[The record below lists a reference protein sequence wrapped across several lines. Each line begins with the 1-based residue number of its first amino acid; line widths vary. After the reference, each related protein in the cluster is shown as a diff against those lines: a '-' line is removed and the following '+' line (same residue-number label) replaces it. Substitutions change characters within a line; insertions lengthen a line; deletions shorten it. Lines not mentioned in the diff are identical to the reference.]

1 MKKLLLLLFVVIALN
16 TNAQYITNFAKN
28 VNNKETDGFYY
39 HLPRNIVRVDFVVER
54 TQEVKGKYSSYAKEL
69 LNTENYIKENKTTF
83 AIKDV
88 YVSTLTEADPN
99 MVFFLSPVT
108 DEKGKETISVNL
120 ELNSEGIIQSFGI
133 KPAKCDCDDDDRIEY
148 RANLL
153 SHTEPTSDFCYLP
166 ITEEEEDEEDEE
178 ETSSDLNMTDKEIAQ
193 SIVDEI
199 KKLRMSYFD
208 LITGYQEVNYGNTI
222 NYMIDRIKEL
232 ENKYMAMF
240 LGESS
245 SQTFTQTFYVTPE
258 EAKNILT
265 ISKFSDTEGFNAKA
279 GESVKINFTD
289 LSVSPYINKLSK
301 DEIENTTYNNKL
313 FYRNSANVTMHVSL
327 GEKELS
333 ESRLS
338 ISQFG
343 NVSLIPINKMKLT
356 FDPNS
361 GQVMSISNEE

>member
-1 MKKLLLLLFVVIALN
+1 MRKLLLLLFVVIALN
-16 TNAQYITNFAKN
+16 ANAQYITNFAKN

-69 LNTENYIKENKTTF
+69 LNTENFIKENKTTF
-83 AIKDV
+83 EIKDV
-88 YVSTLTEADPN
+88 YVNTLTEADPN
-99 MVFFLSPVT
+99 MVFFISAVT
-108 DEKGKETISVNL
+108 DEKSKETVNVNL

-133 KPAKCDCDDDDRIEY
+133 KPVKCDCDDDDRVEY

-153 SHTEPTSDFCYLP
+153 SHTEASSDYYYLP
-166 ITEEEEDEEDEE
+166 ITEEEDVEE
-178 ETSSDLNMTDKEIAQ
+178 ETSSDLKMTDKEIAQ
-193 SIVDEI
+193 SIIDEI
-199 KKLRMSYFD
+199 KKLRVAYFD

-222 NYMIDRIKEL
+222 NFMIDRIKEL
-232 ENKYMAMF
+232 ENKYLAMF
-240 LGESS
+240 IGESS
-245 SQTFTQTFYVTPE
+245 SQSYTQTFYITPE
-258 EAKNILT
+258 EAKNVLT
-265 ISKFSDTEGFNAKA
+265 ISKFSDTEGFNAKV

-301 DEIENTTYNNKL
+301 DEIENATYNNKL

-361 GQVMSISNEE
+361 GQVMSISNE

>member
-69 LNTENYIKENKTTF
+69 LNTENFIKENKTTF

-88 YVSTLTEADPN
+88 YVNTLTEADPN
-99 MVFFLSPVT
+99 MVFFLSTVT
-108 DEKGKETISVNL
+108 DEKSKETINVNL

-133 KPAKCDCDDDDRIEY
+133 KPVKCDCDDDDRIEY

-153 SHTEPTSDFCYLP
+153 SHAEQGTDYCYLP
-166 ITEEEEDEEDEE
+166 ITEDEEVDEDETE
-178 ETSSDLNMTDKEIAQ
+178 SDLKMTDKEIAQ

-199 KKLRMSYFD
+199 KKLRVAYFD

-222 NYMIDRIKEL
+222 NFMIERIKEL
-232 ENKYMAMF
+232 ENKYLAMF
-240 LGESS
+240 LGETS
-245 SQTFTQTFYVTPE
+245 SQTFTKTFYITPE
-258 EAKNILT
+258 EAKNVLT
-265 ISKFSDTEGFNAKA
+265 ISKFSDTEGFNAKV

-301 DEIENTTYNNKL
+301 DEIENATYNNKL

-327 GEKELS
+327 GENELY

-338 ISQFG
+338 ICQFG

-356 FDPNS
+356 FDSNS

>member
-1 MKKLLLLLFVVIALN
+1 MKRLLLLLFVVIALN

-54 TQEVKGKYSSYAKEL
+54 TQEVKGKYSSYTKEL
-69 LNTENYIKENKTTF
+69 LNTENYIKENKTIF

-88 YVSTLTEADPN
+88 YVNTLTEADPN
-99 MVFFLSPVT
+99 MVFFLSTVT
-108 DEKGKETISVNL
+108 DEKGKETINVNL

-133 KPAKCDCDDDDRIEY
+133 KPVKCDCDDDDRIEY

-153 SHTEPTSDFCYLP
+153 SNTETASDYCYLL
-166 ITEEEEDEEDEE
+166 ITEDEEDEE
-178 ETSSDLNMTDKEIAQ
+178 ETSSDLKMTDKEIAQ

-199 KKLRMSYFD
+199 KKLRVAYFD

-222 NYMIDRIKEL
+222 NFMIDRIKEL
-232 ENKYMAMF
+232 ENKYLRMF

-245 SQTFTQTFYVTPE
+245 SQTFTQTFYITPE
-258 EAKNILT
+258 EAKNIHT
-265 ISKFSDTEGFNAKA
+265 ISKFSDTEGFNTKA

-301 DEIENTTYNNKL
+301 DEIENATYNNKL

-361 GQVMSISNEE
+361 GQVMSISNEK

>member
-1 MKKLLLLLFVVIALN
+1 MKRLLLLLFVVIALN

-88 YVSTLTEADPN
+88 YVNTLTEADPN
-99 MVFFLSPVT
+99 MVFFLSTVT
-108 DEKGKETISVNL
+108 DEKGKETINVNL

-133 KPAKCDCDDDDRIEY
+133 KPVKCDCDDDDRIEY

-153 SHTEPTSDFCYLP
+153 SNTETASDYCYLL
-166 ITEEEEDEEDEE
+166 ITEDEEDEE
-178 ETSSDLNMTDKEIAQ
+178 ETSSDLKMTDKEIAQ

-199 KKLRMSYFD
+199 KKLRVAYFD

-222 NYMIDRIKEL
+222 NFMIDRIKEL
-232 ENKYMAMF
+232 ENKYLTMF

-245 SQTFTQTFYVTPE
+245 SQTFTQTFYIIPE
-258 EAKNILT
+258 EAKNIHT
-265 ISKFSDTEGFNAKA
+265 ISKFSDTEGFNTKA

-301 DEIENTTYNNKL
+301 DEIENATYNNKL

>member
-1 MKKLLLLLFVVIALN
+1 MKKLFLLLFVVIALN

-54 TQEVKGKYSSYAKEL
+54 TQEVKGKYSSFAKEL
-69 LNTENYIKENKTTF
+69 LNTDNYIKEDKITY

-99 MVFFLSPVT
+99 MVFFISAIT
-108 DEKGKETISVNL
+108 DEKSKETTNVNI

-148 RANLL
+148 RAKILPYM
-153 SHTEPTSDFCYLP
+153 EPTSEFCYLP
-166 ITEEEEDEEDEE
+166 IIEEDDDEE
-178 ETSSDLNMTDKEIAQ
+178 LTTDLKLTDKEIAQ
-193 SIVDEI
+193 SIIDEI
-199 KKLRMSYFD
+199 KKLRVAYFD

-222 NYMIDRIKEL
+222 NFMIERIKEL
-232 ENKYMAMF
+232 EKEYLTMF

-245 SQTFTQTFYVTPE
+245 SQTFTQTFYITPE
-258 EAKNILT
+258 DVKNVLT
-265 ISKFSDTEGFNAKA
+265 IGKFSDTEGFNAKV

-289 LSVSPYINKLSK
+289 LSVSPYVNKLSK
-301 DEIENTTYNNKL
+301 DEIENATYNNKL

-327 GEKELS
+327 GDKELS
-333 ESRLS
+333 ENRLT

-356 FDPNS
+356 FDSNS
-361 GQVMSISNEE
+361 GQVMSISNE

>member
-1 MKKLLLLLFVVIALN
+1 MKKLLLLLFIMIALN

-54 TQEVKGKYSSYAKEL
+54 TQEVKGKYSSYTKEL

-99 MVFFLSPVT
+99 MVFFLSTVIG
-108 DEKGKETISVNL
+108 EKGKETISVNL
-120 ELNSEGIIQSFGI
+120 ELNSDGIIQSFGI
-133 KPAKCDCDDDDRIEY
+133 KPTKCDCDEDDRIEY

-153 SHTEPTSDFCYLP
+153 SRTEPTSEYCYLP
-166 ITEEEEDEEDEE
+166 ITDDEEDDEE
-178 ETSSDLNMTDKEIAQ
+178 ETTSDLNMNDKEIAQ
-193 SIVDEI
+193 SIVGEI
-199 KKLRMSYFD
+199 KKLRMAYFD
-208 LITGYQEVNYGNTI
+208 LITGYQEVNYGTTI
-222 NYMIDRIKEL
+222 NYMIDRITEL
-232 ENKYMAMF
+232 ENKYLAMF
-240 LGESS
+240 LGETSN
-245 SQTFTQTFYVTPE
+245 QTFTQTFYITPE
-258 EAKNILT
+258 EAKNVHT

-301 DEIENTTYNNKL
+301 DEIENVTYNNKL

-361 GQVMSISNEE
+361 GQVMSISNE